1 MMKYRSL
8 ACAALLTLWAGI
20 GEAQSQLTAACKTC
34 HPAETRL
41 HEQTRMAHAMVPAP
55 DSVFARNLP
64 DRPLSDSVNHLFVSY
79 KRAENGIEVTVTKNG
94 NETQGLIQW
103 VMGAGAQGETPI
115 VRSAGKAFESRVS
128 YFSQVHRYGI
138 TVGQEGRSDDWLG
151 RYQSSHALQACL
163 GCHASA
169 ITRDLQPVV
178 PGVQCQRC
186 HLGADEHARGT
197 GKLPLN
203 PGKLAPAAQVR
214 FCGNCHR
221 SQAPPDSPPIEFARF
236 QPFELMKSRCFQ
248 SGKLACTTC
257 HAAHQDARRN
267 DPDYYNSKCHVCH
280 DGETFH
286 ADARRTGN
294 CIGCHMPRVQI
305 HPALQFTDHFIR
317 VVKVEDSR
325 R

>member
-1 MMKYRSL
+1 
-8 ACAALLTLWAGI
+8 
-20 GEAQSQLTAACKTC
+20 
-34 HPAETRL
+34 
-41 HEQTRMAHAMVPAP
+41 MVPALS
-55 DSVFARNLP
+55 SVFAQNLP
-64 DRPLSDSVNHLFVSY
+64 DRPLSDSVNHFFFNYRRV
-79 KRAENGIEVTVTKNG
+79 ENGIEVTVSGNG
-94 NETQGLIQW
+94 ERMEGLIQW

-115 VRSAGKAFESRVS
+115 VRSGDKVFESRVS
-128 YFSQVHRYGI
+128 YFSLLHRYGI
-138 TVGQEGRSDDWLG
+138 TVGQEGKAESGLG

-186 HLGADEHARGT
+186 HLGADEHARGS

-221 SQAPPDSPPIEFARF
+221 SQTPPDSPPIEAVRF
-236 QPFELMKSRCFQ
+236 QPLQLMKSRCFE

-267 DPDYYNSKCHVCH
+267 DPVYYNAKCHACH
-280 DGETFH
+280 DGQVFH

-294 CIGCHMPRVQI
+294 CISCHMPQVQI
-305 HPALQFTDHFIR
+305 HPALRFTDHFIR
-317 VVKVEDSR
+317 VVKTQPASE
-325 R
+325 